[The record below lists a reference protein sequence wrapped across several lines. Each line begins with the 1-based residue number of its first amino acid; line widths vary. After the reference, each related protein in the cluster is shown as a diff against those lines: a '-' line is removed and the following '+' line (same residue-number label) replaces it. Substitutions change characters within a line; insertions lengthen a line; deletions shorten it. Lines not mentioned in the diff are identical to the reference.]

1 MDFPAEILEIIA
13 SHLPSKDQ
21 HQGLFVCKDW
31 YAPFCRSLYR
41 HIEFKHRPQFK
52 IWLDSSSQYRHL
64 VRSIQF
70 GRHCAN
76 SNDPQEQQQSK
87 VDCVTGAMP
96 LYSMEVGVT
105 SRELKAVL
113 EQLPLLES
121 MQFDSRLWQYLNTR
135 QLEKAAATSNRLL
148 TLPALDHPRQLSFI
162 QSKRDM
168 FQLHKKGLFLDIF
181 RSTPNLMELTVD
193 ADGLS
198 DSKHVMSF
206 SMQDVEALHQ
216 SLPLLKRLAL
226 VDAVRL
232 MEPSSSMDHDDA
244 TTSSSSEHQIIT
256 VPSTRLAKLHLHV
269 QIEKY
274 GIHQWLAYLSYK
286 YPLLTDLA
294 LHLSSPYQTPRQPQL
309 QSQQLA
315 LEQSEKSALATLTSK
330 LPLLE
335 KLAIDSSMSKLY
347 LGDTTIH
354 SLSNNNKHLNR
365 LQVGLWGDSV
375 ESTHSALQ
383 CVTSNPMTINS
394 ISHLCIPLWSSEKS
408 MDVSLLSKLHQL
420 THLELIDKAGG
431 GPQQQKQH
439 TATTTASRLFSEQKS
454 QPAGYPIDIILTS
467 CPYLVDLK
475 LHSGQITSHTY
486 QQQLHPHIHLK
497 SLRMDRVEIYET
509 SDVFHYLS
517 HSCPNLAHVFLR
529 KCISDSFDLAL
540 SNLHLARVVLS
551 ELRQYPDRQLDHLTL
566 LQQQQPTTD
575 IRLYKSLVHPHTL
588 RPYIRRLKKMQ
599 HAHIYLE
606 CQSVDQL
613 IFNGCKI

>member
-1 MDFPAEILEIIA
+1 MHFPAEILEIVA
-13 SHLPSKDQ
+13 SHLPPNDQ
-21 HQGLFVCKDW
+21 FQGLFVCKDW

-41 HIEFKHRPQFK
+41 HIEFKNRPQFK
-52 IWLDSSSQYRHL
+52 TWLTTSSQHKNL

-70 GRHCAN
+70 GHHCAKY
-76 SNDPQEQQQSK
+76 NDPQEQQQAN

-105 SRELKAVL
+105 SRELSTVL

-121 MQFDSRLWQYLNTR
+121 MQFNSRLWQYLNTK
-135 QLEKAAATSNRLL
+135 QLEMSARNRLL

-162 QSKRDM
+162 QSKRGLLMSSLHLRGSDM

-181 RSTPNLMELTVD
+181 RSTPSLVELIVD
-193 ADGLS
+193 ADGLG
-198 DSKHVMSF
+198 DSKHVMLF

-216 SLPLLKRLAL
+216 SLPCLKRLTL
-226 VDAVRL
+226 VDSVRL
-232 MEPSSSMDHDDA
+232 MEPSSLDHDD
-244 TTSSSSEHQIIT
+244 SSEHQRI
-256 VPSTRLAKLHLHV
+256 PSARLEKLHLHV

-274 GIHQWLAYLSYK
+274 GVHQWFNYFGYK

-294 LHLSSPYQTPRQPQL
+294 LHLSSPYQMPRQ

-315 LEQSEKSALATLTSK
+315 LEYSEKLALATLTSK

-335 KLAIDSSMSKLY
+335 KLAIDHSMSKLY

-354 SLSNNNKHLNR
+354 NLSNNNKYLNR
-365 LQVGLWGDSV
+365 LQLGLWGDSV
-375 ESTHSALQ
+375 ESTRIALQ
-383 CVTSNPMTINS
+383 CVTSNAMTINS

-408 MDVSLLSKLHQL
+408 IDFSVLSKLHQL

-431 GPQQQKQH
+431 PQRKQANS
-439 TATTTASRLFSEQKS
+439 TVGTLYNSEHKNHS
-454 QPAGYPIDIILTS
+454 GYPLDIILTS
-467 CPYLVDLK
+467 CPYLINLK
-475 LHSGQITSHTY
+475 LHNGQITSHTY
-486 QQQLHPHIHLK
+486 QQQLQPHTHLK

-517 HSCPNLAHVFLR
+517 NSCPNLTHVFLR

-540 SNLHLARVVLS
+540 SRLSLTQVVLS
-551 ELRQYPDRQLDHLTL
+551 ELRQYPDQQLDHLTL
-566 LQQQQPTTD
+566 LQQQRPATD
-575 IRLYKSLVHPHTL
+575 IRLYTSLLHPHTL

-599 HAHIYLE
+599 HPHIYFE